1 MSDEATTSGPIAG
14 PTVQMAEGL
23 NAETR
28 RIWNTNAAF
37 WDERMGDGNQFQRL
51 LVGPATE
58 RLLELQPGEE
68 VLEIACGNGVM
79 ARRLGELGARVLAT
93 DFSAVFVERARAR
106 GAPGPG
112 SVEYRVVD
120 ATSEVELLALG
131 EGRFDAAVC
140 NMALMDMAE
149 IAPLF
154 RALRRLLKPGG
165 RFVFALQHPCFN
177 SGLLRM
183 TAEEEDVNGEIVD
196 VYAVKVIDYIH
207 PRTQKGIGIVGQP
220 EPHYYFHRP
229 LATLLGACFAAGF
242 VVDGM
247 EEPAFPPGET
257 SPRALSWVHFTN
269 IPPVLAVRVRP
280 VG

>member
-1 MSDEATTSGPIAG
+1 MSDETMDTLAGSTPPAT
-14 PTVQMAEGL
+14 EGL

-58 RLLELQPGEE
+58 RLLEVRPGEE

-79 ARRLGELGARVLAT
+79 ARRLAELGARVLAT
-93 DFSAVFVERARAR
+93 DFSAVFVERARER

-112 SVEYRVVD
+112 SVGYRVVD
-120 ATSEVELLALG
+120 ATSEAELLALG
-131 EGRFDAAVC
+131 AGRFDAAVC
-140 NMALMDMAE
+140 TMALMDMAE

-165 RFVFALQHPCFN
+165 RFVFSLQHPCFN
-177 SGLLRM
+177 SGLFRM

-207 PRTQKGIGIVGQP
+207 PRAQKGIGIVGQP

-229 LATLLGACFAAGF
+229 LTALLGACFAAGF
-242 VVDGM
+242 VMDGI
-247 EEPAFPPGET
+247 EEPVVPPGET
-257 SPRALSWVHFTN
+257 SPRALSWAHFTS
-269 IPPVLAVRVRP
+269 IPPVLVARVRP
-280 VG
+280 MG

>member
-1 MSDEATTSGPIAG
+1 MSDEVRDKPAGSTTSA
-14 PTVQMAEGL
+14 AEEL

-28 RIWNTNAAF
+28 RIWNTNATF
-37 WDERMGDGNQFQRL
+37 WDKFMGDGNQFQRL

-58 RLLELQPGEE
+58 RLLELRPGEE

-79 ARRLGELGARVLAT
+79 ARRLAALGARVLAT
-93 DFSAVFVERARAR
+93 DFSQVFVERARER

-120 ATSEVELLALG
+120 ATSEAELLGLGEG
-131 EGRFDAAVC
+131 EGRFDAALC

-154 RALRRLLKPGG
+154 RAVRRLLKPGG
-165 RFVFALQHPCFN
+165 RFVFSLQHPCFN
-177 SGLLRM
+177 SGLFRM

-229 LATLLGACFAAGF
+229 LTALLDACFAAGF
-242 VVDGM
+242 VMDGI
-247 EEPAFPPGET
+247 EEPVLAPGET
-257 SPRALSWVHFTN
+257 SPRALSWAHFTN

>member
-1 MSDEATTSGPIAG
+1 MSDEATSGPTAG
-14 PTVQMAEGL
+14 PTVQATEAL

-37 WDERMGDGNQFQRL
+37 WDEFMGDGNQFQRL

-58 RLLELQPGEE
+58 RLLELRPGEE

-79 ARRLGELGARVLAT
+79 ARRLAALGARVLAT
-93 DFSAVFVERARAR
+93 DFSAVFVERARER

-112 SVEYRVVD
+112 GVEYRVVD
-120 ATSEVELLALG
+120 ATSETELVALG
-131 EGRFDAAVC
+131 AGRFDAAVC

-154 RALRRLLKPGG
+154 RAVRRLLKPGG
-165 RFVFALQHPCFN
+165 RFVFSLQHPCFN
-177 SGLLRM
+177 SGLFRM

-242 VVDGM
+242 VLDGI
-247 EEPAFPPGET
+247 EEPTLPPGET
-257 SPRALSWVHFTN
+257 SPRALSWAHFTS
-269 IPPVLAVRVRP
+269 IPPVLAVRVCP
-280 VG
+280 AG